1 MKILLLTNLKNEE
14 SKEDIWIA
22 DILKKDGNIVDI
34 SWIDYDEKLDEEYDV
49 FIKRNI
55 WLSDN
60 HNYEEILKYEE
71 MANKLNNRLRCK
83 NKKLINFNGKF
94 DEQGK
99 DYLVKLFNRGYEVIP
114 SINKKEDINKFAE
127 TEKYLLK
134 PKIGYDGMEQKVITK
149 REIEEVDFNKYI
161 LQPLMDFQS
170 EVQFYFLNN
179 ELQYALEFKPSKVPV
194 YPDAIKYNYNEKEK
208 QIAQK
213 FANLNKQLI
222 GIQRVD
228 FIKLYNNELK
238 LLEIED
244 AAPYL
249 DLDEL
254 KEKYKDETILLVTH
268 GGTLR
273 AIYWYFHG
281 IPEEGNVGYDMHS
294 NCEIKEYEL

>member
-14 SKEDIWIA
+14 SEEDIWIV
-22 DILKKDGNIVDI
+22 DTLREDGNIVDI
-34 SWIDYDEKLDEEYDV
+34 SWIDYDERLDDEYDI

-55 WLSDN
+55 WLSDE
-60 HNYEEILKYEE
+60 HDYEEILEYEE
-71 MANKLNNRLRCK
+71 LANKLNNRLRNK
-83 NKKLINFNGKF
+83 HKKLINFNGNF
-94 DEQGK
+94 DERGK
-99 DYLVKLFNRGYEVIP
+99 DYLVELFNRGYEVIP
-114 SINKKEDINKFAE
+114 SINKKEDINKIPE
-127 TEKYLLK
+127 TETYLLK

-161 LQPLMDFQS
+161 LQPLISFQS
-170 EVQFYFLNN
+170 EVQFYFLND

-213 FANLNKQLI
+213 FANLNKQLV
-222 GIQRVD
+222 GIQRID

-273 AIYWYFHG
+273 AIYWYFNG
-281 IPEEGNVGYDMHS
+281 IPEDRNVGYDMHS

>member
-55 WLSDN
+55 WLSDDYD
-60 HNYEEILKYEE
+60 YEEILKYEE

-99 DYLVKLFNRGYEVIP
+99 DYLVELFNRGYEVIP
-114 SINKKEDINKFAE
+114 SINKKEDINKFPE

-161 LQPLMDFQS
+161 LQPLMNFQS
-170 EVQFYFLNN
+170 EVQFYFLND

-194 YPDAIKYNYNEKEK
+194 YPDATKYNYNEKEK

-222 GIQRVD
+222 GIQRID
-228 FIKLYNNELK
+228 FIKLYNNELQ

-249 DLDEL
+249 DLDQLEL
-254 KEKYKDETILLVTH
+254 EERKKFLNNYRNNLSILMKKH
-268 GGTLR
+268 
-273 AIYWYFHG
+273 
-281 IPEEGNVGYDMHS
+281 
-294 NCEIKEYEL
+294 